1 MDTQYETPV
10 QPRLLLVD
18 DDPAM
23 IRIIGEMLAE
33 FPNQRFAM
41 SGEAALS
48 LARESTPDLILLDAN
63 LPNMTG
69 FDVCE
74 LLKKDARL
82 ARVPVIFVT
91 SHDAPALEVDAFRMG
106 AADYVIKPLIAARL
120 QARVRAQLRLR
131 QTARTH
137 APVAA
142 EEASSRVLAILTADS
157 TSTYRDALEGIGAL
171 DVAADCASALQIA
184 KEQAPGAFVIDAQQ
198 AGSIDTAIQ
207 TLRQAYPHVPVIV
220 LTDARD
226 IETEQRTLDA
236 GAIDIVVKPARP
248 SVLQARV
255 RAALA
260 SAFVAHQS
268 VRESREAA
276 NPASVHPFP
285 GATR

>member
-1 MDTQYETPV
+1 MDTTY

-18 DDPAM
+18 DDPGM

-33 FPNQRFAM
+33 FPDQRFAT

-106 AADYVIKPLIAARL
+106 ASDYVIKPLVAARL
-120 QARVRAQLRLR
+120 QARVRAQLRPRKRLMEA
-131 QTARTH
+131 ARSNSK
-137 APVAA
+137 
-142 EEASSRVLAILTADS
+142 ASPQPSSTRILAILTPETTEAQ
-157 TSTYRDALEGIGAL
+157 RDALEAIGAL
-171 DVAADCASALQIA
+171 DIVRDCDSALEIA
-184 KEQAPGAFVIDAQQ
+184 KRNAPGAIVLDACEANRTEQ
-198 AGSIDTAIQ
+198 ALKA
-207 TLRQAYPHVPVIV
+207 LLEAYPHVPVIV
-220 LTDARD
+220 LADSAD
-226 IETEQRTLDA
+226 VQTEQRTLDD
-236 GAIDIVVKPARP
+236 GAADVLSKPARP
-248 SVLQARV
+248 AILQARV

-260 SAFVAHQS
+260 TALKAEEDARAMLDASN
-268 VRESREAA
+268 R
-276 NPASVHPFP
+276 ASVHPFP
-285 GATR
+285 GHTH